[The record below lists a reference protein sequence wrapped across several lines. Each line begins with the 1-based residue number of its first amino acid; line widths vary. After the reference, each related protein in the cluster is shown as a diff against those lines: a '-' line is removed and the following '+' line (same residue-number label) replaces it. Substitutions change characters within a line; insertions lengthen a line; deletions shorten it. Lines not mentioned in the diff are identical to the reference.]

1 VFDAINYKYI
11 IFLLAA
17 TRLSGVFI
25 FNPLI
30 GRRSI
35 PAIVKIGLALLIGI
49 GITQSLDSAVPDI
62 DSWLMFVLVVLKEM
76 LVGFG
81 LGLIMNLIIS
91 AFLIAGEQTDLQMGL
106 SMSRIYD
113 PSNGTAMALTSTV
126 YNILFTLI
134 FFSSNSHL
142 TLIKIV
148 ADSCKAFPLGKDF
161 FNFAAGGYIVSL
173 FGNVLVLA
181 IKVAIPIIAIELL
194 GEAGLGV
201 LMRLV
206 QHINMFSIGLQ
217 LKIAVGLVM
226 VSVTIPVVS
235 SMIDSIMPYMF
246 ERLGEGINRMLAA

>member
-1 VFDAINYKYI
+1 MFDAVNDKYI

-25 FNPLI
+25 FNPII
-30 GRRSI
+30 GRRNI
-35 PAIVKIGLALLIGI
+35 PAMVKIGLALLVGI
-49 GITQSLDSAVPDI
+49 GISQSLDTAVPDI
-62 DSWLMFVLVVLKEM
+62 NSWLMFVLVVGKEM

-81 LGLIMNLIIS
+81 LGLIMNMFVS
-91 AFLIAGEQTDLQMGL
+91 AFLIAGEQADLQMGL
-106 SMSRIYD
+106 SMGRIYD
-113 PSNGTAMALTSTV
+113 PANGTSMALTSTV

-161 FNFAAGGYIVSL
+161 FNFAASGYIVTL

-181 IKVAIPIIAIELL
+181 LKVAVPIIAIELL
-194 GEAGLGV
+194 AEAGLGV

-217 LKIAVGLVM
+217 IKLAVGILM
-226 VSVTIPVVS
+226 VAVTIPVVS
-235 SMIDSIMPYMF
+235 QVIDSTMSYMF